1 MSETGERII
10 RLVLT
15 PDQLRLLH
23 LATPRVF
30 LTGPPGTGKTVV
42 MVLMGLQWLRQG
54 HDVFVL
60 GVDEYSRAASHLI
73 YRQLRATL
81 RADPSVTSAL
91 GTPRLLLYD
100 FLKNETDVDHAL
112 QTLTEAKASSQTLH
126 VLCDEFTPDIRY
138 LCDL

>member
-15 PDQLRLLH
+15 PDQLRILH

-100 FLKNETDVDHAL
+100 FLKNETDVVHAL
-112 QTLTEAKASSQTLH
+112 QTLTEAMASSQTLH